1 MNINELHQ
9 YIEQLFPIKRNN
21 DSFREDLSQ
30 VLKKYLDNIDSIPV
44 ETVTYIPNWSDLK
57 VRIKKLI
64 THIEKSVESY
74 YLGMRNEAYRVLQSD
89 IMGDDG
95 IINSIGLHTIT
106 KEEETLDG
114 KRSTYFFR
122 ARFFQDKNDKT
133 YRDMFHIPL
142 NMRGRVSTQRYSYPG
157 YPCLYLGTSFYAC
170 WEELLRPRFDDVMF
184 SGFKVTR
191 TFKLFDLRIPAKTDF
206 EEDKLSNVLL
216 RLPLIIACSFPVW
229 YPNDQFKPEYIIPQ
243 LLTEIIISNNRK
255 AIEQNYVAIDELV
268 WGIIYTSTHNNESF
282 GFGSD
287 FQQNIALPVIQA
299 DRNDYCH
306 VLASLFAL
314 TQPTCNE
321 YEEVKSMQPYL
332 FGAPPTDFE
341 EKKRYAYSISKFAF
355 IEGKLRSM
363 PTKELPYL
371 YVTKPKILI
380 PQNGEGATCN
390 VVSNQE
396 WHIE

>member
-30 VLKKYLDNIDSIPV
+30 ELKKYLDNIDSIPV

-142 NMRGRVSTQRYSYPG
+142 NMRGRVSTQRYSSPG
-157 YPCLYLGTSFYAC
+157 YPCLYLGTSVYAC
-170 WEELLRPRFDDVMF
+170 WEELLCPVLK
-184 SGFKVTR
+184 KV
-191 TFKLFDLRIPAKTDF
+191 
-206 EEDKLSNVLL
+206 
-216 RLPLIIACSFPVW
+216 
-229 YPNDQFKPEYIIPQ
+229 Y
-243 LLTEIIISNNRK
+243 
-255 AIEQNYVAIDELV
+255 
-268 WGIIYTSTHNNESF
+268 
-282 GFGSD
+282 SD
-287 FQQNIALPVIQA
+287 
-299 DRNDYCH
+299 
-306 VLASLFAL
+306 
-314 TQPTCNE
+314 
-321 YEEVKSMQPYL
+321 
-332 FGAPPTDFE
+332 
-341 EKKRYAYSISKFAF
+341 
-355 IEGKLRSM
+355 
-363 PTKELPYL
+363 
-371 YVTKPKILI
+371 
-380 PQNGEGATCN
+380 
-390 VVSNQE
+390 
-396 WHIE
+396 